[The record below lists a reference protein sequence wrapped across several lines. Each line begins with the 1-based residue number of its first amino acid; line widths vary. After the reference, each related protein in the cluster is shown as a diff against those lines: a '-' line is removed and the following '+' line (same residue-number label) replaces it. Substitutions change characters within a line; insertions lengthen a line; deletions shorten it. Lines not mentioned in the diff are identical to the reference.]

1 MNTVFFVLLGLF
13 STVVVADTTS
23 LFDGRSLAG
32 WQVSG
37 EAPWTVENGEIV
49 SAGAGD
55 GYLYSDAV
63 FDDFELRAEFWVDAS
78 TNSGIYI
85 RCQDADKIHP
95 DTCFELNIWDQHPK
109 QEARTGAIVFKV
121 MPPLAHVET
130 IGRWNSYEVIARG
143 SSLVVKVN
151 GTLTA
156 TMDDAD
162 PAAGFIALQHWATGT
177 VKFRNI
183 QLRRLLN

>member
-1 MNTVFFVLLGLF
+1 MNKAFFAFIVVFSAAL
-13 STVVVADTTS
+13 SADMTS
-23 LFDGRSLAG
+23 VFDGRSLAG
-32 WQVSG
+32 WHVSG
-37 EAPWTVENGEIV
+37 DAQWSVDNGEIV

-55 GYLYSDAV
+55 GYLYSDAI
-63 FDDFELRAEFWVDAS
+63 FGDFELRAEFWVDAT

-85 RCQDADKIHP
+85 RCQDIDNIHP

-109 QEARTGAIVFKV
+109 QEARTGSIVFKV
-121 MPPLAHVET
+121 MPPLAQVET
-130 IGRWNSYEVIARG
+130 IGRWNTYEVTARG

-177 VKFRNI
+177 VKFRKV
-183 QLRRLLN
+183 QLRPLAN